1 MCDDGNDDNTP
12 KHSRIVICPFSGQS
26 KQWVNTRENWRKA
39 RRSKIEANTER
50 TDLADYEFFTFDGP
64 SKKRLKERLQSCI
77 GPDEVIYIFGHCAP
91 GSIELSKEVS
101 ASSESIT
108 AFALAKILKDG
119 VSLNKNFAGKI
130 KIYGCNSALPNGA
143 KKSFAHSFAC
153 IMKLYHYDNCE
164 IHGYAETLVDGY
176 VGAHKIATSDSALV
190 KALNTMIQKDEAF
203 GSGID
208 AKYNED
214 HALRPSKF
222 RQNMEVSDEMAREF
236 YNELKSNK

>member
-1 MCDDGNDDNTP
+1 MCDDGNDGKA

-39 RRSKIEANTER
+39 RRSKIEANTDR

-64 SKKRLKERLQSCI
+64 SKKRLKERLQSCV

-91 GSIELSKEVS
+91 GSIDLAKEVS

-108 AFALAKILKDG
+108 AFALAKTLKNE
-119 VSLNKNFAGKI
+119 VFFNKSFAGKI

-153 IMKLYHYDNCE
+153 IMKLYLYHNCE

-208 AKYNED
+208 SKYNED
-214 HALRPSKF
+214 HSLRPSKF
-222 RQNMEVSDEMAREF
+222 RQKMEISEEMLLEF
-236 YNELKSNK
+236 YNELKPKK

>member
-1 MCDDGNDDNTP
+1 MCDNGNDDNTP
-12 KHSRIVICPFSGQS
+12 NHSRIVIFPFSGQS

-64 SKKRLKERLQSCI
+64 SKKRLKERLKSCI

-91 GSIELSKEVS
+91 GSIDLSKETS

-108 AFALAKILKDG
+108 AFALAKTLKDE
-119 VSLNKNFAGKI
+119 VSLNKSFAGKI

-153 IMKLYHYDNCE
+153 IMKLYLYHNCE

-176 VGAHKIATSDSALV
+176 VGAHKIATSDSSLI

-208 AKYNED
+208 VKYNGD
-214 HALRPSKF
+214 HDLRPSKF
-222 RQNMEVSDEMAREF
+222 RQNIDVSEEMVRDF
-236 YNELKSNK
+236 YNGLKSNK

>member
-1 MCDDGNDDNTP
+1 MKDPLIKARNGVHLNQVDTIAFGVGVRKVCWPDAYDDNTP

-39 RRSKIEANTER
+39 RRSKIQANTER

-108 AFALAKILKDG
+108 AFALAKTLKDG
-119 VSLNKNFAGKI
+119 VSLNENFAGKI
-130 KIYGCNSALPNGA
+130 KIYGCNSALPNGTN
-143 KKSFAHSFAC
+143 KSFAF
-153 IMKLYHYDNCE
+153 L
-164 IHGYAETLVDGY
+164 
-176 VGAHKIATSDSALV
+176 ALEQ
-190 KALNTMIQKDEAF
+190 A
-203 GSGID
+203 G
-208 AKYNED
+208 
-214 HALRPSKF
+214 
-222 RQNMEVSDEMAREF
+222 
-236 YNELKSNK
+236 